1 MAINLNHEY
10 CSCGAVVTVAVVDN
24 AQDCCKSKFLNYLQ
38 KGRDWRNFGIHFP
51 NMCYERLLATM
62 HAVLQ
67 YPEIVVYTHEKIE
80 ITLKLITK
88 R

>member
-38 KGRDWRNFGIHFP
+38 KGRD
-51 NMCYERLLATM
+51 
-62 HAVLQ
+62 
-67 YPEIVVYTHEKIE
+67 
-80 ITLKLITK
+80 
-88 R
+88 